1 MADSFEYKIVEN
13 NDVVVVTFQGKL
25 SRDAKDGLKKC
36 HQELIHISSKYIIF
50 FFKDVS
56 LVEPIILRDLTL
68 IQHDTRKN
76 NKRIFVTGL
85 SPSLK
90 QNLNGKGII
99 RLTEFKNSLDEALK
113 SIL

>member
-13 NDVVVVTFQGKL
+13 NDVVVVTLQGNL
-25 SRDAKDGLKKC
+25 TRNAKDDFKKC
-36 HQELIHISSKYIIF
+36 HQELILVSSKNIIF

-56 LVEPIILRDLTL
+56 LIEPIILRDLTL

-85 SPSLK
+85 SSSMK
-90 QNLNGKGII
+90 QVLNEKGII
-99 RLTEFKNSLDEALK
+99 RLTEFKNSLDDALK